1 MVNKRTPQQLIWA
14 TVFMTA
20 LATLPELVL
29 AAPPALSVSGSTIK
43 AGNSVAQ
50 LSGMS
55 LFWSNS
61 GWGGEKYYT
70 AGSVGGVKK
79 FFGGNLVRAAMGVE
93 DSGGYLSDREG
104 NLRRAEAIVDA
115 AIANDMYVIIDW
127 HSHYAHEH
135 QAEAIEF
142 FQHMARKY
150 GKNSNV
156 IYEIFNEPKND
167 VTWAQHVK
175 PYAEQVVKAIRAID
189 PDNLIIVGTTT
200 WSQDVDQAADNPIRG
215 YANIAYTL
223 HFYAGTHGQ
232 GLRDK
237 AAYAMSKGAALFVTE
252 WGSVNADGNGGVNQT
267 ETDRWAAF
275 MKKHSLG
282 NANWALNDKSEGAS
296 AFRPGTPT
304 NGQWSDG
311 MLTDSGRYVKNL
323 IQTWP
328 NKTGSGSGGSDG
340 GSDGGTS
347 GGYKGVV
354 NLPGRIEAE
363 HYTTASDRS
372 AGNASASSSNCTYY
386 GLNVDVQNASEGTC
400 NVGWT
405 ESGET
410 LTYKVGAA
418 GGNFDITARLA
429 SVNNGQRVRIDV
441 NGQLAGIVSTD
452 GAGWQAWAS
461 ETISNVNIPAN
472 ATVKVTFLDGMTNLN
487 YLDIKRAS
495 TSGGGN
501 GGGTDTG
508 GGSGGEPTNG
518 AVSCNIGQKDAWGNV
533 FVLNGVEVKN
543 TGSRTLSNW
552 KVAIDFEQPVQVSE
566 NWSAKVLSVSGKR
579 VVFEGVSYN
588 SRLNPNQATT
598 FGFKGSQSG
607 NISKA
612 TCSAL

>member
-1 MVNKRTPQQLIWA
+1 MVNKRTPQQLVWA
-14 TVFMTA
+14 TVFMAA
-20 LATLPELVL
+20 LSIVPEMVL

-43 AGNSVAQ
+43 AGSQVAQ

-55 LFWSNS
+55 MFWSNS

-70 AGSVGGVKK
+70 AGAVGGVKK

-93 DSGGYLSDREG
+93 ESGGYLSDREG
-104 NLRRAEAIVDA
+104 NLRRTEAVVDA

-135 QAEAIEF
+135 TAEAVEF
-142 FQHMARKY
+142 FQRMARKY

-175 PYAEQVVKAIRAID
+175 PYAEQVIKAIRAID

-252 WGSVNADGNGGVNQT
+252 WGSVNADGNGGVNRT

-275 MKKHSLG
+275 MKQHSLG

-296 AFRPGTPT
+296 AFRPGAAS
-304 NGQWSDG
+304 NGQWSDS

-328 NKTGSGSGGSDG
+328 NKTGSGTGGGSDG
-340 GSDGGTS
+340 GSGGGAGGGTT

-363 HYTTASDRS
+363 NYTAASDKS
-372 AGNASASSSNCTYY
+372 SGNASASSSNCTYY
-386 GLNVDVQNASEGTC
+386 GLDVDVQNASESTC
-400 NVGWT
+400 NIGWT
-405 ESGET
+405 EAGET

-418 GGNFDITARLA
+418 GGTFDITARLA
-429 SVNNGQRVRIDV
+429 SVNNGQRVRVDV

-461 ETISNVNIPAN
+461 ETIRGVNIPAN

-495 TSGGGN
+495 TG

-508 GGSGGEPTNG
+508 GEPGNGSVNCT
-518 AVSCNIGQKDAWGNV
+518 IGQKDAWGNV
-533 FVLNGVEVKN
+533 FVLNGIEVKN
-543 TGSRTLSNW
+543 SGDQPVSNW
-552 KVAIDFEQPVQVSE
+552 KVAVDFPQPVQVLE
-566 NWSAKVLSVSGKR
+566 NWSSKVVSVSGRR
-579 VVFEGVSYN
+579 VIFEGVSYN
-588 SRLNPNQATT
+588 SRLSPNQSAS

-607 NISKA
+607 DISKA